1 MTQLDRCKRI
11 LIAACAVAVA
21 ALGGQAAGAP
31 ANERAAAG
39 NVGETTGTA
48 AQGDMKGAE
57 RQIGEAA
64 QVVRRMEGD
73 ADAAHLL
80 EQARGVFVVTNY
92 GRAALGAGGR
102 GGEGVLMIRRNGQ
115 WQGPAFYTLGGGS
128 VGAQAGVEGGSLVYV
143 LNTDKAVKAFDRQ
156 DNWSLNAEAGLIVVV
171 WSGEAQAQAP
181 AGKGDVTVWS
191 DNTALLASVGIT
203 ATDIHFD
210 AGKTD
215 ALYGKPVQL
224 AEVFNRNA
232 APAGNAAVLQGAL
245 AAARN
250 APGNAGDKT
259 AANIM
264 RNASASAYPNPNAR
278 PGS

>member
-1 MTQLDRCKRI
+1 MTQLDRRKRI

-21 ALGGQAAGAP
+21 ALGGHALAAP
-31 ANERAAAG
+31 ANNRAAAG
-39 NVGETTGTA
+39 NVGETTGKA
-48 AQGDMKGAE
+48 ARADMKDAE

-73 ADAAHLL
+73 ADAARLL
-80 EQARGVFVVTNY
+80 EHAHGVFVVTSY
-92 GRAALGAGGR
+92 GRAALGVGGR
-102 GGEGVLMIRRNGQ
+102 GGEGVLMIRKNGQ
-115 WQGPAFYTLGGGS
+115 WQGPAFYTIGGGS
-128 VGAQAGVEGGSLVYV
+128 VGAQAGVEAGSLVYV

-156 DNWSLNAEAGLIVVV
+156 DNWSLNAEAGLVVVV

-191 DNTALLASVGIT
+191 DTKGLLASLGIT

-215 ALYGKPVQL
+215 AVYGKPVKL
-224 AEVFNRNA
+224 ADVFNGHA
-232 APAGNAAVLQGAL
+232 TPAGNAAALQGAL

-250 APGNAGDKT
+250 APSNAGDKT